1 MKQVFLLFIIF
12 SYSTLLTAQ
21 QVTVGGKTVMCGSSE
36 TTFIPAKYDDGSWT
50 SEKSNSWSLLLYKKN
65 ELNKIKGNL
74 TELGFYANCNPYSP
88 KTYTFSKQR
97 IYIKEITKGAI
108 TSSKIPDLT
117 TFTKVYDGDITW
129 KRGVDLPS
137 SLNIITLTTPF
148 KYSGTKNLL
157 VYFENESGKGAGG
170 WSSIPFLW
178 DNHGN
183 NRVAY
188 ESYKL
193 SDKGK
198 YNGRI
203 GKELPVT
210 YFKFS
215 PVSTPPEITMEAD
228 KSICS
233 KSPFSFTG
241 VSVTPA
247 MVTLK
252 WTTSGTGR
260 FNNKFIKNPTYTPSA
275 TDSGNIILTLTAKNT
290 DGSISKNFTLTINPL
305 PTASIKKI

>member
-1 MKQVFLLFIIF
+1 MKKSFLLF
-12 SYSTLLTAQ
+12 LLFLCSVLLEAQ
-21 QVTVGGKTVMCGSSE
+21 EVTIGGATVMCGSSQ
-36 TTFIPAKYDDGSWT
+36 TSTVPVKYDNGSWT
-50 SEKSNSWSLLLYKKN
+50 SGKSNSWSVMLYKKN

-74 TELGFYANCNPYSP
+74 TELGFYANCNSYNP

-117 TFTKVYDGDITW
+117 TFTKVYDGDVTW
-129 KRGVDLPS
+129 KRGVDLAS

-157 VYFENESGKGAGG
+157 VYFENESGKGAGF
-170 WSSIPFLW
+170 SSIPFLW
-178 DNHGN
+178 NNHGN

-188 ESYKL
+188 ASYKL
-193 SDKGK
+193 SDKK
-198 YNGRI
+198 NSNGHIDRT
-203 GKELPVT
+203 LPVT

-215 PVSTPPEITMEAD
+215 PVSTPTKITMESN

-233 KSPFSFTG
+233 KSAFKFTG

-260 FNNKFIKNPTYTPSA
+260 FNNKYIKNPTYTPSA
-275 TDSGNIILTLTAKNT
+275 TDSGDITLTLIATNT

-305 PTASIKKI
+305 PTAYIKKI

>member
-21 QVTVGGKTVMCGSSE
+21 EVTVGGGHCGTSTNSSV
-36 TTFIPAKYDDGSWT
+36 PVKYRGYG
-50 SEKSNSWSLLLYKKN
+50 KNNSWSVMLYKKN

-74 TELGFYANCNPYSP
+74 TELGFYVSCGNQTY
-88 KTYTFSKQR
+88 KTVHKQR
-97 IYIKEITKGAI
+97 IYIKETNQNTITN
-108 TSSKIPDLT
+108 SKIPDLT

-129 KRGVDLPS
+129 RKKNYKPQ
-137 SLNIITLTTPF
+137 IITLNTPF
-148 KYSGTKNLL
+148 KYSGNKNLL
-157 VYFENESGKGAGG
+157 VYFENESGQDISMFGL
-170 WSSIPFLW
+170 PFLW
-178 DNHGN
+178 DYQGENL
-183 NRVAY
+183 VAHTL
-188 ESYKL
+188 YKL
-193 SDKGK
+193 SDKSNSKGYIDK
-198 YNGRI
+198 IRPI
-203 GKELPVT
+203 T

-215 PVSTPPEITMEAD
+215 PITSTPPEITMEAD

>member
-1 MKQVFLLFIIF
+1 MKKSFLLF
-12 SYSTLLTAQ
+12 LLFLCSVVLEAQ
-21 QVTVGGKTVMCGSSE
+21 EVTIGGATVMCGSSQ
-36 TTFIPAKYDDGSWT
+36 TSTVPVKYQDDAWDFG
-50 SEKSNSWSLLLYKKN
+50 KKNSWSVMLYKKN

-74 TELGFYANCNPYSP
+74 TELGFYANCNPYRP

-129 KRGVDLPS
+129 KRGVNLAN

-157 VYFENESGKGAGG
+157 VYFENESGKGAGY
-170 WSSIPFLW
+170 SSIPFLW
-178 DNHGN
+178 NNNGN

-188 ESYKL
+188 ASYKL
-193 SDKGK
+193 SDKK
-198 YNGRI
+198 NSNGHIDRT
-203 GKELPVT
+203 LPVT

-215 PVSTPPEITMEAD
+215 PASTPPEITMEAD

-233 KSPFSFTG
+233 KSAFKFTA

>member
-12 SYSTLLTAQ
+12 SYSILLTAQ
-21 QVTVGGKTVMCGSSE
+21 EVTIGGKTVRCGSSE
-36 TTFIPAKYDDGSWT
+36 TTVIPAKYDDGSWT
-50 SEKSNSWSLLLYKKN
+50 SEKSNSWSVMLYKKN

-74 TELGFYANCNPYSP
+74 TELGFYANCNPYNP

-129 KRGVDLPS
+129 KRGVNLAS

-157 VYFENESGKGAGG
+157 VYFENESGKGAGY
-170 WSSIPFLW
+170 SSIPFLW
-178 DNHGN
+178 NNNGN

-188 ESYKL
+188 ASYKL
-193 SDKGK
+193 SDKSSS
-198 YNGRI
+198 NGHIDRT
-203 GKELPVT
+203 LPVT

-215 PVSTPPEITMEAD
+215 PASTPPEITMEAD

-233 KSPFSFTG
+233 KSAFSFTG

-252 WTTSGTGR
+252 WTTSGTGI
-260 FNNKFIKNPTYTPSA
+260 FDDNAIKNPTYTPSA